1 MYNLY
6 SIPLTSNTLSLTGI
20 SPAKVTFDPSAYIV
34 SDSFGTSHNLIYKI
48 SYNFAS
54 EVNRDII
61 YTVYPSSYNLENIIP
76 IGTPVEYEYNS
87 MGTHVCYISV
97 YEIGVNVTTI
107 TATISLSANKLLD
120 LYLLKSSMY
129 NVKNDTLYV
138 LESEDPNIVLPVYLN
153 WEKEKT
159 QYIDPIYYPTPTVT
173 PSITIT
179 STCTPTPTLTPTNTP
194 TNTPTVT
201 PTITNTLTI
210 TPTTTPS
217 STVTP
222 TPTPTLTITPSITPT
237 NTPTATVT
245 PSPTTPID
253 VDIGFTYRFSRKG
266 VYRYKIPV
274 PAGSSFIFT
283 YDAGQVPDRFNIL
296 THDNTVIH
304 ATGWVG
310 LDSYNSALHLLGESS
325 VEGPPVGI
333 IALTNNSLEDYIY
346 VEVKV
351 IFSSSKGQ
359 FTVNIS

>member
-1 MYNLY
+1 
-6 SIPLTSNTLSLTGI
+6 
-20 SPAKVTFDPSAYIV
+20 
-34 SDSFGTSHNLIYKI
+34 
-48 SYNFAS
+48 
-54 EVNRDII
+54 
-61 YTVYPSSYNLENIIP
+61 
-76 IGTPVEYEYNS
+76 
-87 MGTHVCYISV
+87 
-97 YEIGVNVTTI
+97 
-107 TATISLSANKLLD
+107 
-120 LYLLKSSMY
+120 
-129 NVKNDTLYV
+129 
-138 LESEDPNIVLPVYLN
+138 LPVFLN

-179 STCTPTPTLTPTNTP
+179 STCTPTPTPTPTTTPTNTP
-194 TNTPTVT
+194 TTTPTLTNTPSH
-201 PTITNTLTI
+201 

-217 STVTP
+217 ATVTP
-222 TPTPTLTITPSITPT
+222 TLTPTLTITPSITPT

-266 VYRYKIPV
+266 VYKYKIPV
-274 PAGSSFIFT
+274 PAGSNFTFT
-283 YDAGQVPDRFNIL
+283 YDAGQVPDKFNIL
-296 THDNTVIH
+296 AHDNTIIY

-310 LDSYNSALHLLGESS
+310 LDNYNSALHSLGETS